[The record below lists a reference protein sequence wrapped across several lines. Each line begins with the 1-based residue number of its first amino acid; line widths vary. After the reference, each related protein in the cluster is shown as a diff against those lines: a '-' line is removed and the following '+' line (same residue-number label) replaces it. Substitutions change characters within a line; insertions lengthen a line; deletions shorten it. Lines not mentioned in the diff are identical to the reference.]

1 MPGYNQ
7 TFAAFYD
14 DLLGAVDYGAKA
26 DFFLGLIARY
36 RDRCQLILD
45 LACGTGSLSVELAA
59 RGKEV
64 IGVDASPEM
73 LSQAREKSGECQ
85 PPVLYLCQE
94 MEELDLYGTVDAA
107 ICMLDSLNHLEGE
120 EALGQA
126 LHRLQYFVEPGGLF
140 LFDMNTP
147 YKHREVLG
155 DNTFV
160 YDTDQVYCVWQ
171 NTWSPEEG
179 AVDIDL
185 DFFIPDEKGCY
196 HREMESFREYSYPVE
211 TVRRLLEENHFQL
224 LEVQGDY
231 TGKAPGP
238 REERLVYVARRV

>member
-1 MPGYNQ
+1 M
-7 TFAAFYD
+7 
-14 DLLGAVDYGAKA
+14 
-26 DFFLGLIARY
+26 
-36 RDRCQLILD
+36 
-45 LACGTGSLSVELAA
+45 ELAA

-185 DFFIPDEKGCY
+185 DFL
-196 HREMESFREYSYPVE
+196 FRMKKAATTGRWRVSGSTAIQWRQFAACWKRISSSCWRSRGIIQV
-211 TVRRLLEENHFQL
+211 LL
-224 LEVQGDY
+224 
-231 TGKAPGP
+231 
-238 REERLVYVARRV
+238 RARRKNGWYMWPVGCKGKNPRQRGKGVFSREIFMLPTAAELPDFCAVCQ